1 MRVRTTILLALVL
14 LVLGLLYYASE
25 AKRQRDAGRGEAERK
40 VLAFQPDDVEEL
52 TVEKAGERVIAR
64 RAGESWV
71 LVAPVRTAGDA
82 RAIEGLLAYVAR
94 LRKERTIDN
103 PGRLAEFGLEPPG
116 IKFTL
121 KPRKGAPVTLLLGD
135 QSPMGEFVFARLE
148 GDASVFLAPA
158 ALRSELSRSP
168 YTRELRDKSL
178 VAFDEAKVDEVL
190 IERRDTTIRLRK
202 VSGEGWQIHSP
213 FQAPADPSVVEDL
226 LWKLRHNTLSEFV
239 DEEAPDL
246 RRYGLNRPDIRV
258 LLTEDGGRERW
269 TVLLKR
275 AGAGRLAAWTEP
287 RRTVGYLNDQL
298 LSDFSLEPSRL
309 EDRRLLRFEADAL
322 TSITLKRGET
332 VIELRR
338 RGEAWH
344 ITAPTSAE
352 ADGLALQNIVSA
364 LAFVRFREVV
374 SEQAR
379 DGARYGLV
387 PPEREIVLRKHDG
400 TAIATVRVG
409 RREGDR
415 RYAALGG
422 GPRIYAVPADAFDKV
437 AADVEGLRK
446 KGPGEIMNELYGPG
460 GGRK

>member
-1 MRVRTTILLALVL
+1 MRVRTSILLALVL

-25 AKRQRDAGRGEAERK
+25 AKRQRDAGRREAERK

-64 RAGESWV
+64 RAEESWV

-158 ALRSELSRSP
+158 ALRRELAKSP
-168 YTRELRDKSL
+168 YAQELRDKSL
-178 VAFDEAKVDEVL
+178 VVFDESRVTELVV
-190 IERRDTTIRLRK
+190 ERKGVTIRLRK
-202 VSGEGWQIHSP
+202 VSGEGWNVQSP
-213 FQAPADPSVVEDL
+213 FRGRADPAVVEDL
-226 LWKLRHNTLSEFV
+226 LWKLRHNTVREFV
-239 DEEAPDL
+239 DEESPELA
-246 RRYGLNRPDIRV
+246 RYGLNRPDIRI
-258 LLTEDGGRERW
+258 LLAEEGDRERR

-275 AGAGRLAAWTEP
+275 AGPGRLAAWAEPP
-287 RRTVGYLNDQL
+287 RRVGYLGDQL
-298 LSDFSLEPSRL
+298 LRDFSLEPARL
-309 EDRRLLRFEADAL
+309 EDRRLLRFQAEAVAG
-322 TSITLKRGET
+322 ITLREGGK
-332 VIELRR
+332 VFELRWQ
-338 RGEAWH
+338 GEVWRL
-344 ITAPTSAE
+344 TAPVPAE
-352 ADGLALQNIVSA
+352 ADGLALQNILSA
-364 LAFVRFREVV
+364 LAFVRFSEVV
-374 SEQAR
+374 SERAG
-379 DGARYGLV
+379 DGERYGLV
-387 PPEREIVLRKHDG
+387 PAEREVVLRKQDG
-400 TAIATVRVG
+400 TEIATVRVG

-422 GPRIYAVPADAFDKV
+422 ALRIYAVPADAFDKIPWEV
-437 AADVEGLRK
+437 DALRK
-446 KGPGEIMNELYGPG
+446 KGVGEVLTELYTPKGS
-460 GGRK
+460 RE